1 MLRFPFGDLWVNE
14 TGMSDK
20 KLPTKSTETDVQ
32 AFLAKVVATPARK
45 GVGEKGRLIFA
56 MDATASREP
65 SWDRACHL
73 QGEMFHETTALGGLE
88 IQLAY
93 YRGFGEFRASAWA
106 SASDDL
112 LRLMTAVHCLAG
124 ETQIKKV
131 LRHAL
136 NETKKQSVDALIF
149 IGDCVEEDVDAL
161 GALAG
166 ELGLLG
172 VPAFLFQEGED
183 RIAEFAFKQIAK
195 LTNGAYC
202 RLDAASAQTLR
213 ELLRAVAVFAAGGRL
228 ALADLAKKEGGA
240 VLQIANQV
248 SKSG

>member
-1 MLRFPFGDLWVNE
+1 
-14 TGMSDK
+14 MSDD
-20 KLPTKSTETDVQ
+20 KLPTKSTQADVQ
-32 AFLAKVVATPARK
+32 AFLSKVAATPVRK
-45 GVGEKGRLIFA
+45 TSKDKGRLIFA

-73 QGEMFHETTALGGLE
+73 QGTMFQETAAQGGLE
-88 IQLAY
+88 IQLAF

-106 SASDDL
+106 SAPDEL
-112 LRLMTAVHCLAG
+112 LRMMTAVHCLAG

-131 LRHAL
+131 LRHAV
-136 NETKKQSVDALIF
+136 NETKKRSVDALVF

-161 GALAG
+161 GAVAG

-172 VPAFLFQEGED
+172 VPAFVFQEGED

-202 RLDAASAQTLR
+202 RLDANSAQTLR
-213 ELLRAVAVFAAGGRL
+213 ELLRAVAVFAAGGRM
-228 ALADLAKKEGGA
+228 ALEDLGKKEGGPI
-240 VLQIANQV
+240 LQISNQV
-248 SKSG
+248 SKPG

>member
-1 MLRFPFGDLWVNE
+1 
-14 TGMSDK
+14 MSDD
-20 KLPTKSTETDVQ
+20 KLPTKTSDADVQ
-32 AFLAKVVATPARK
+32 AFLTKVAATPVSKSSR
-45 GVGEKGRLIFA
+45 EKGRLIFA

-73 QGEMFHETTALGGLE
+73 QGEMFHETTTLGGLE

-93 YRGFGEFRASAWA
+93 YRGFGEFRASSWA

-112 LRLMTAVHCLAG
+112 LRLMTAVHCMAG

-172 VPAFLFQEGED
+172 VPAFVFQEGED
-183 RIAEFAFKQIAK
+183 PIAEYAFKQIAK
-195 LTNGAYC
+195 LSNGAYC
-202 RLDAASAQTLR
+202 RLDSTSAQTLR
-213 ELLRAVAVFAAGGRL
+213 ELLRAVAVFVAGGRL
-228 ALADLAKKEGGA
+228 ALADMAKKEGGA
-240 VLQIANQV
+240 VRQISNQV
-248 SKSG
+248 SKPG